1 MAPSTAR
8 AESCGMSIIN
18 EAFANDYTVPSY
30 HTQACYRQA
39 NDLLAADTTVG
50 GYLNE
55 LGDGIRAAMARDR
68 KADLDRLNGGTTSKP
83 ADEDRSTAAAGVSS
97 TTPPTTKTIA
107 PAADPATSEAVEE
120 PSPQRVPIE
129 RQSDVEFDVAPGGGL
144 VSDALIRSGP
154 DNAGDVPV
162 PVIVLGG
169 LAALLVSGGIAS
181 AIIRRRS
188 GSAPLR

>member
-1 MAPSTAR
+1 MIRTPLRLLLCLTVLSVVVMAPSAAR
-8 AESCGMSIIN
+8 AESCGMAIIN

-83 ADEDRSTAAAGVSS
+83 ADEERSTQAAARRLEHDAADDQDDLPGAPIRPRARRSRSPRRSASRSSGNPTSSS
-97 TTPPTTKTIA
+97 TSH
-107 PAADPATSEAVEE
+107 PAAASSAT
-120 PSPQRVPIE
+120 P
-129 RQSDVEFDVAPGGGL
+129 
-144 VSDALIRSGP
+144 
-154 DNAGDVPV
+154 
-162 PVIVLGG
+162 
-169 LAALLVSGGIAS
+169 
-181 AIIRRRS
+181 
-188 GSAPLR
+188 